1 MAQPHLARTGL
12 ADLDGLVAQNL
23 GAAGL
28 MESNRM
34 GHGSLGTSL
43 SGTG

>member
-1 MAQPHLARTGL
+1 MPQPHLARTGL

-28 MESNRM
+28 MESNSV
-34 GHGSLGTSL
+34 GHGSLRNL
-43 SGTG
+43 SRRTG